1 MKVIA
6 KRGVCIG
13 VNKHLKP
20 GETAE
25 LDGQTVTFLVGI
37 GAVELVQPEPEAKT
51 QETDE
56 KITDKKKKPTP
67 DEPGKKEK

>member
-6 KRGVCIG
+6 KRGVCVG

-20 GETAE
+20 GDSAD
-25 LDGQTVTFLVGI
+25 LDAQTTTFLVSI
-37 GAVELVQPEPEAKT
+37 GAVELVPPDPEAKT
-51 QETDE
+51 DGDE
-56 KITDKKKKPTP
+56 KVADKKKKPTP